1 MKQSIVKKSL
11 DTYEILILKQI
22 VYLYYPSNLSATKK
36 TDDYIKTQEFINLKA
51 SINSSS
57 RKENLEKLENEIS
70 VKFNEYKF
78 QKVSLDNWL
87 DRAECYWLDII
98 VENNLLRYKLQ
109 LSKLIPY
116 FTLFLTEVNLDSDNR
131 IFESPPKII
140 TENQYSQK
148 SKDLVTNL
156 SEYIKVNFGLKPFN
170 LSWDNYILEDIS
182 FQDFDFGNF
191 TLYNAFFSNN
201 LKY

>member
-1 MKQSIVKKSL
+1 M

>member
-1 MKQSIVKKSL
+1 MKKSFE
-11 DTYEILILKQI
+11 TYEILILKQI

-70 VKFNEYKF
+70 YKLNEYNF
-78 QKVSLDNWL
+78 QKVSLDHWL

-98 VENNLLRYKLQ
+98 IENKLFRYKLQ

-116 FTLFLTEVNLDSDNR
+116 FTIFLTELNLNSDNKT
-131 IFESPPKII
+131 FASPPKII
-140 TENQYSQK
+140 KEDHYSQK
-148 SKDLVTNL
+148 SKELISYI
-156 SEYIKVNFGLKPFN
+156 SEYIKINLGLKPFD
-170 LSWDNYILEDIS
+170 LSWNNYIIEDVS
-182 FQDFDFGNF
+182 FQDWDFGNF
-191 TLYNAFFSNN
+191 TLYNAFFSDN

>member
-1 MKQSIVKKSL
+1 MKKSL